1 MEVNTDFRMYRER
14 IDDLPLD
21 ENLRNYFSNL
31 VKSVEYEFNKAL
43 EAKQN
48 SSDPKDHPEIL
59 FVWDMAERIEK
70 LLRLDGLADFVR
82 ENKNLSREELALKS
96 IDMLIDG
103 EFGSFNINELI
114 DLGVRLPLAI
124 LTEGMTVAP
133 IDGVR
138 KVVVK
143 RVGYRSYLSIY
154 YAGPIRSAGGTET
167 GLSVIYA
174 DYLRR
179 KLGID
184 EYRATTQ
191 EKYRFLEELRLYE
204 RFVGSFQYEHSD
216 EKVLYVLER
225 LPVEVTGI
233 ATDDFEVLSYRD
245 ISTIETNKIRGG
257 ALRVVNDGII
267 GKARKL
273 VKIVESLNIEGW
285 DWLKHLLDVE
295 NSIES
300 NEKSIESDVY
310 NSDKI
315 LRDLVIGR
323 PVFSLSASKK
333 GFRLKYGREAHLGL
347 SAVGVHPAVFAL
359 LDYFIVPGSQLKLNL
374 PGKGGVVLP
383 SLIASPPI
391 VELQDGSVIE
401 VVSEDLALKIVE
413 KIRKILFLG
422 DIVISY
428 GDFLENNHP
437 LYPQH
442 FDIEWYK
449 EILKKH
455 MVKIDKDVYN
465 LSYEES
471 VKLAQKYKIPLNP
484 NYIPFLEN
492 LSPDELVKVLE
503 KLDKSL
509 ESSQDDTLEFPL
521 EESIRVILRD
531 MLIPF
536 KIFEGKIVVKN
547 RYVHFLKDLI
557 FAYRSYK
564 GFIPKKMKNVEDII
578 SFLLGFKVKL
588 GKSTFVSARLGRPE
602 KVKLRKMSPPVN
614 VLFPVGAL
622 GNVQRDLIK
631 ESMNNDIVTLELSV
645 RYCPS
650 CNIFQPYLRCQ
661 QCNSRTI
668 QMYFCKKCNKFQDSD
683 KCKVC
688 GARTFKKRDWAIN
701 LRNLLNSVIK
711 KYKLQK
717 PDKIKGVKKLM
728 NENGIYEDISKG
740 VLRSKYSLSVFKDG
754 TCRLDITN
762 APLHSISIDKIGIT
776 KKQAEKLGYN
786 VTDEGIIHLYPND
799 VIIPKSAADILV
811 DICKFIDDLLV
822 KIYRKKPH
830 YHVKKREDLIGKLV
844 IGLSP
849 HTSCGIVGRIIGFT
863 DANLLYAHPLWH
875 AAKRRDCDGDQ
886 DSIMLLL
893 DALLNFSMEYLPNTP
908 GGKMDTPMFVCIVL
922 HPDEVDTQVHN
933 LDITEFYPLDLYETS
948 LIRPNPKNFD
958 NKIILVSNYL
968 GSEKSYYK
976 YNSFSS
982 NPLISVKKSVTKYST
997 IKNIKE
1003 KLDYQIKIANLIF
1016 EKDEVSMILSSI
1028 INNHV
1033 FRDIKGNLRAY
1044 FKQVYKCSKC
1054 QNGFRRPTLTGRCP
1068 RCGGELRQ
1076 TVSEKSVAKYL
1087 QLAKK
1092 LVDMIDDPY
1101 ILSNYELLD
1110 FDLHH
1115 SLSFSRKKKQHGL
1128 EFFMHKQ

>member
-1 MEVNTDFRMYRER
+1 MEVNIEYQEYRKR
-14 IDDLPLD
+14 INDLPLD
-21 ENLRNYFSNL
+21 ENLRKYFTYL
-31 VKSVEYEFNKAL
+31 IYSVEHEYSKAL
-43 EAKQN
+43 EAKRYSN
-48 SSDPKDHPEIL
+48 DPKEHPEIM

-70 LLRLDGLADFVR
+70 LLGLDGLADFVR
-82 ENKNLSREELALKS
+82 ENKGLSREELALKS

-103 EFGSFNINELI
+103 EFGSFNVNELI

-133 IDGVR
+133 LDGVR

-204 RFVGSFQYEHSD
+204 RFVGSFQYEHND

-245 ISTIETNKIRGG
+245 IPTIETNKIRGG
-257 ALRVVNDGII
+257 ALRVVNDGMI

-273 VKIVESLNIEGW
+273 VKIVGSLNIEGW
-285 DWLKHLLDVE
+285 DWLSHLLDIEDSVE
-295 NSIES
+295 SRENAVNSEA
-300 NEKSIESDVY
+300 Y
-310 NSDKI
+310 TSDKT

-323 PVFSLSASKK
+323 PVFSLSTPKK
-333 GFRLKYGREAHLGL
+333 GFRLKYGRESHLGL
-347 SAVGVHPAVFAL
+347 SAVGVHPAAFAL
-359 LDYFIVPGSQLKLNL
+359 LEYFIVPGSQIKLNL

-383 SLIASPPI
+383 SIIASSPI
-391 VELQDGSVIE
+391 VELKDGSIVE
-401 VVSEDLALKIVE
+401 VASEDLALELRDKIN
-413 KIRKILFLG
+413 KILFLG

-437 LYPQH
+437 ICPQH
-442 FDIEWYK
+442 FDVEWFR
-449 EILKKH
+449 EILKEH
-455 MVKIDKDVYN
+455 MIQIDEDIYK

-471 VKLAQKYKIPLNP
+471 VELTQKYKIPLNP
-484 NYIPFLEN
+484 RYIPFLED
-492 LSPDELVKVLE
+492 LSPKQLIEALE

-509 ESSQDDTLEFPL
+509 ENVGSDTLEFSL
-521 EESIRVILRD
+521 EESVRVILKN

-536 KIFEGKIVVKN
+536 KISGSKIIVKN
-547 RYVHFLKDLI
+547 RYVHILKDLI
-557 FAYRSYK
+557 LAYRNYK
-564 GFIPKKMKNVEDII
+564 DFIPKHLKDVEDVV
-578 SFLLGFKVKL
+578 SFLLGLKVKF

-614 VLFPVGAL
+614 VLFPVGGH
-622 GNVQRDLIK
+622 GNIQRDLIK
-631 ESMNNDIVTLELSV
+631 ESMNNEIVTLELSV

-661 QCNSRTI
+661 QCSARTV
-668 QMYFCKKCNKFQDSD
+668 QMYFCKRCNRFQDSD
-683 KCKVC
+683 KCKIC
-688 GARTFKKRDWAIN
+688 GGKTFKKRDWAVN
-701 LRNLLNSVIK
+701 LRNLLNSVVK
-711 KYKLQK
+711 KHRLQK

-728 NENGIYEDISKG
+728 NECGIYEDISKG

-762 APLHSISIDKIGIT
+762 APLHSIAIDKIGIT

-786 VTDEGIIHLYPND
+786 ITDEGVIHIYPND
-799 VIIPKSAADILV
+799 IIIPKSAADILV

-822 KIYRKKPH
+822 KIYKRKPH
-830 YHVKKREDLIGKLV
+830 YSVKRREDLIGKLV

-863 DANLLYAHPLWH
+863 DANVLYAHPLWH

-886 DSIMLLL
+886 DSIILLF

-908 GGKMDTPMFVCIVL
+908 GGKMDTPMFVCIAL

-933 LDITEFYPLDLYETS
+933 LDITDYYPLDFYENS
-948 LIRPNPKNFD
+948 LTKPNPKEVEK
-958 NKIILVSNYL
+958 KIIMLSDFL
-968 GSEKSYYK
+968 GSERSYYN
-976 YNSFSS
+976 YNSF
-982 NPLISVKKSVTKYST
+982 NNDPLISVKKSVTKYST
-997 IKNIKE
+997 IKTIKE
-1003 KLDYQIKIANLIF
+1003 KLDHQIKIANLIF
-1016 EKDEVSMILSSI
+1016 EEDEVSIILSSI
-1028 INNHV
+1028 INNHI

-1044 FKQVYKCSKC
+1044 FKQVYKCNKC
-1054 QNGFRRPTLTGRCP
+1054 QNSFRRPTLTGRCS

-1076 TVSEKSVAKYL
+1076 TVSERSVAKYL

-1092 LVDMIDDPY
+1092 LVNMIDDPY
-1101 ILSNYELLD
+1101 VISNYVLLES
-1110 FDLHH
+1110 DLYH
-1115 SLSFSRKKKQHGL
+1115 SLNLSRKKKQQGL
-1128 EFFMHKQ
+1128 QYFMQR